1 MDYTHPLVVI
11 ATVWI
16 SIGVILGFVMR
27 KRGHEFYGW
36 FALGSVLGPLA
47 IPVAFER
54 VRAESQVDESL
65 HGARRTPGDFD
76 VLVALDGSEASEE
89 ALKRALPLLE
99 ASPTSYTF
107 ATVLPYEAH
116 ALPDGAEEKTRA
128 SEMLRNAAGLV
139 DSKHTKVEVLYGE
152 PSRVLLEYAD
162 RTGQDMVV
170 IGARGR
176 GASQRVFG
184 SVATAVVNECE
195 VPVLV
200 GPRDVPVRLPYM
212 RPD

>member
-1 MDYTHPLVVI
+1 MGTSSTD
-11 ATVWI
+11 
-16 SIGVILGFVMR
+16 
-27 KRGHEFYGW
+27 
-36 FALGSVLGPLA
+36 GSPWEPVLGPLS

-54 VRAESQVDESL
+54 ARAETDVDRSMSDV
-65 HGARRTPGDFD
+65 RRTPGDFD

-99 ASPTSYTF
+99 ATPTSYTF

-116 ALPDGAEEKTRA
+116 NLPADATEKTEA
-128 SEMLRNAAGLV
+128 SAMLRDAAGLV
-139 DSKHTKVEVLYGE
+139 GSKHTKTTVLYGE
-152 PSRVLLEYAD
+152 PSRALLDYAE
-162 RTGQDMVV
+162 RTGQDVV
-170 IGARGR
+170 VVGARGR

-200 GPRDVPVRLPYM
+200 GPRDIPVRLPYM